1 MHHHALPL
9 QRYQGYRAYW
19 HVSAVF
25 ANDAVRVSLQAKP
38 VDVLIDGRI

>member
-9 QRYQGYRAYW
+9 QLCQGYLAYW

-25 ANDAVRVSLQAKP
+25 ANDAVRVLLQAKP